1 MQFTFDDL
9 VAVMAALRGP
19 DGCPWDRDQTHATL
33 APYLIEESHEVL
45 DAISRGDPAALRA
58 ELGDVLLQVVFHAQM
73 AREAGAFDAA
83 AVVDGLTR
91 KLLARHP
98 HVFGDLR
105 LGTPREVKAHW
116 DELKRREAPG
126 RDPVAGVPAS
136 LPALARAQK
145 VLERLEDRGDPAQ
158 TAAALQQFAARAA
171 AGLAH
176 ETPGS
181 TAARD
186 ALAGLLLSAVRL
198 AAATGVDAE
207 TLLRDAV
214 TRLTARV

>member
-1 MQFTFDDL
+1 VQFTFEDL

-45 DAISRGDPAALRA
+45 DAISRGDTAALRA

-73 AREAGAFDAA
+73 AREAGVFDAA
-83 AVVDGLTR
+83 AVVDGLAR
-91 KLLARHP
+91 KLLHRHP

-116 DELKRREAPG
+116 DELKRREAPD
-126 RDPVAGVPAS
+126 RDPLDLPAS

-145 VLERLEDRGDPAQ
+145 VLERTGDSEAPALRTIRQ
-158 TAAALQQFAARAA
+158 LATRLQSAV
-171 AGLAH
+171 
-176 ETPGS
+176 EPPPT
-181 TAARD
+181 RD
-186 ALAGLLLSAVRL
+186 ALGDLLLAVVAL
-198 AAATGVDAE
+198 AAAAGVDAE
-207 TLLRDAV
+207 TALRDAAA
-214 TRLTARV
+214 RLTASAQPT